1 MSIRLTVKYKFRAAV
16 SMWRMVWHSL
26 ALPTWLTGR
35 ASRIVLGAVVMIMA
49 VAYAVQINSLST
61 SGYAI
66 HSLEKQISGL
76 ESELQT
82 MNTDI
87 AAAQSLT
94 NIQKRIAGLN
104 LTPGNGAPQ
113 LKPTGDVAVAQR

>member
-1 MSIRLTVKYKFRAAV
+1 MSLRLTVKYKFRAAV

-26 ALPTWLTGR
+26 ALPAWLTGR

-61 SGYAI
+61 SGYQI
-66 HSLEKQISGL
+66 HSLEKQMAGL
-76 ESELQT
+76 QGEIQKLD
-82 MNTDI
+82 TDI

-94 NIQKRIAGLN
+94 NIQKRIAGLS
-104 LTPGNGAPQ
+104 LVSGNSAPQ
-113 LKPTGDVAVAQR
+113 LKPAGDIVVAQR

>member
-1 MSIRLTVKYKFRAAV
+1 MSLRLTFKYKFRAAV

-26 ALPTWLTGR
+26 ALPAWLTGR

-66 HSLEKQISGL
+66 HTLEKQISGL

-94 NIQKRIAGLN
+94 TIQKRIAGLS
-104 LTPGNGAPQ
+104 LVSESGAAQ
-113 LKPTGDVAVAQR
+113 LKSAGDIVVAQR